1 MRRDFGRFT
10 VSCLRGEQSQLR
22 LPVARLD
29 LEQVQQQRSPVFL
42 EAGEVRAY
50 AEVGVGARA
59 HCEVVGLAHDGDAVR
74 EGALAAD
81 VLLEG
86 GGGRAPTVDLPI
98 EGDLVR
104 LRVRVGVGVR
114 VGIRVRVCAGGK
126 VLSG

>member
-1 MRRDFGRFT
+1 M
-10 VSCLRGEQSQLR
+10 E
-22 LPVARLD
+22 
-29 LEQVQQQRSPVFL
+29 QQRSPVFL
-42 EAGEVRAY
+42 EACKVRAH

-86 GGGRAPTVDLPI
+86 GGGRAATVDLPI

-104 LRVRVGVGVR
+104 LRVRVGLGLGVG
-114 VGIRVRVCAGGK
+114 
-126 VLSG
+126 

>member
-1 MRRDFGRFT
+1 M
-10 VSCLRGEQSQLR
+10 
-22 LPVARLD
+22 ARLD
-29 LEQVQQQRSPVFL
+29 LEQVQQQWPPVFL
-42 EAGEVRAY
+42 EAGEVRAD

-86 GGGRAPTVDLPI
+86 GGGRAATVDLPI

-104 LRVRVGVGVR
+104 LRVRVGVGVG
-114 VGIRVRVCAGGK
+114 VGVRVM
-126 VLSG
+126 V